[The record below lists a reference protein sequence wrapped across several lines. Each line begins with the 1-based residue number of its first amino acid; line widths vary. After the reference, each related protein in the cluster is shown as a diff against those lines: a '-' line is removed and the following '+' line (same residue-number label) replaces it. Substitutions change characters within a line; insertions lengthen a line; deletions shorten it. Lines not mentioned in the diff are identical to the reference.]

1 MIGSGFRKY
10 ARKNGLKV
18 GNGIAYGSLRG
29 YAVSLC
35 EGGGWKRMTVNTRI
49 ANPTAKAE
57 LMAQME
63 DKGNKKRFSIQETQ
77 FGSGK
82 IVISF
87 FDTIGTLKKIEAFTT
102 WLFPLLDG
110 AGAEKANICDACGL
124 EMGNSEVWKLIDET
138 AYHMHPACG
147 EKMAAGIR
155 QAEQEQTESRTGSYL
170 LGLVGALLGA
180 LLGAV
185 VWAVVYELGYIASIV
200 GLLIAF
206 LAVKGYELLHG
217 RQGAGMTVIILAAVI
232 FGVVAGNLGAYY
244 WELLSLVMSGEL
256 PISAGQ
262 IPGLLFTTLVDE
274 AVFGQVL
281 RDLAM
286 GLFFALL
293 GAFGAIAKTAKTVG
307 KTKIID
313 LE

>member
-18 GNGIAYGSLRG
+18 GNGIAYGSLCG

-35 EGGGWKRMTVNTRI
+35 EGSGWKRMTVNTRI
-49 ANPTAKAE
+49 PNPAAKAA
-57 LMAQME
+57 LMDQME
-63 DKGNKKRFSIQETQ
+63 DDDNQKRFSIQEVQ
-77 FGSGK
+77 CDSGS
-82 IVISF
+82 IVITF
-87 FDTIGTLKKIEAFTT
+87 FNAIRTLKKIEAFTA

-110 AGAEKANICDACGL
+110 AGAEKADVCDACGS
-124 EMGNSEVWKLIDET
+124 EIGNSGVWKLIDET
-138 AYHMHPACG
+138 AYHVHPACG

-155 QAEQEQTESRTGSYL
+155 QAEQEQAENRTGSYL

-185 VWAVVYELGYIASIV
+185 AWAVVYELGYIASVI

-217 RQGAGMTVIILAAVI
+217 RQGLGMTLIILAAVV

-244 WELLSLVMSGEL
+244 WELLSLVRNGEL
-256 PISAGQ
+256 SISVGQ
-262 IPGLLFTTLVDE
+262 IPWQLFTTLRDE
-274 AVFGQVL
+274 AVFGPVL
-281 RDLAM
+281 WELAK

-293 GAFGAIAKTAKTVG
+293 GAFGAIAQIAKAVG